1 MNDIISITEL
11 SVTEQ
16 ALKQINAEQKQ
27 RLDGALQ
34 MACTEE
40 TKQAVKKYRTE
51 LKKTFEELEAER
63 KEKTAEYEK
72 PLKDFKAMYDEYIS
86 KPFKEADS
94 ALKQKIDEVEKV
106 QKDIKREA
114 VENYA
119 RELIQ
124 AYALTWLDVYQVMP
138 NITLSAS
145 EKSLKKA
152 VKDTVDRIKSE
163 VDCINAMSD
172 SSEIMAEYMNCLNLA
187 DAQMIVTQRKKA
199 IEQAEQAKAAYKE
212 QEEVKQEVTER
223 IEQLAPPT
231 VETVQEEKTYQM
243 TFTVNGTLDQLKA
256 LKAFMIEN
264 NRCIFSSMICSF
276 ICWIITMICCYNK

>member
-86 KPFKEADS
+86 KPFKEADQ
-94 ALKQKIDEVEKV
+94 ALKTKIDEVEKT
-106 QKDIKREA
+106 QKDTKRES
-114 VENYA
+114 VEVYA
-119 RELIQ
+119 KELIQ

-145 EKSLKKA
+145 EKALKKQ
-152 VKDTVDRIKSE
+152 VKETVDKIKSE

-223 IEQLAPPT
+223 VEQLAPP
-231 VETVQEEKTYQM
+231 VEVEETKTYTM
-243 TFTVNGTLDQLKA
+243 TFTVSGTIEQLKA
-256 LKAFMIEN
+256 LKAFMIAN
-264 NRCIFSSMICSF
+264 NINFTNGGNSNDDF
-276 ICWIITMICCYNK
+276 

>member
-145 EKSLKKA
+145 EKALKKQ

-163 VDCINAMSD
+163 VDCINAMPD
-172 SSEIMAEYMNCLNLA
+172 SSELMAEYMNCLNLA

-223 IEQLAPPT
+223 IEQLTPP
-231 VETVQEEKTYQM
+231 VEVEEEKTYTM
-243 TFTVNGTLDQLKA
+243 TFTVSGTIEQLKA
-256 LKAFMIEN
+256 LKAFMIAN
-264 NRCIFSSMICSF
+264 NINFTNGGNSNDDF
-276 ICWIITMICCYNK
+276 

>member
-145 EKSLKKA
+145 EKALKKQ

-163 VDCINAMSD
+163 VDCINAMPD
-172 SSEIMAEYMNCLNLA
+172 SSELMAEYMSCLNLA

-223 IEQLAPPT
+223 IEQLTPP
-231 VETVQEEKTYQM
+231 VEVEEEKTYTM
-243 TFTVNGTLDQLKA
+243 TFTVSGTIEQLKA
-256 LKAFMIEN
+256 LKAFMIN
-264 NRCIFSSMICSF
+264 NN
-276 ICWIITMICCYNK
+276 ITFTNGGNSHDFK

>member
-40 TKQAVKKYRTE
+40 TKRAVKKYRTE

-72 PLKDFKAMYDEYIS
+72 PLKDFKAMYDEYIAQ
-86 KPFKEADS
+86 PFKEADQ
-94 ALKQKIDEVEKV
+94 ALKSKIDEVEKT
-106 QKDIKREA
+106 QKDTKRES
-114 VENYA
+114 VEVYA
-119 RELIQ
+119 KELIQ

-145 EKSLKKA
+145 EKALKKQ

-163 VDCINAMSD
+163 VDCINAMPD
-172 SSEIMAEYMNCLNLA
+172 SSELMAEYMSCLNLA

-223 IEQLAPPT
+223 IEQLTPP
-231 VETVQEEKTYQM
+231 VEVEEEKTYTM
-243 TFTVNGTLDQLKA
+243 TFTVSGTIEQLKA
-256 LKAFMIEN
+256 LKAFMIAN
-264 NRCIFSSMICSF
+264 NINFTNGGNSNDF
-276 ICWIITMICCYNK
+276 K

>member
-145 EKSLKKA
+145 EKALKKQ

-163 VDCINAMSD
+163 VDCINAMPD
-172 SSEIMAEYMNCLNLA
+172 SSELMAEYMNCLNLA

-223 IEQLAPPT
+223 IEQLTPP
-231 VETVQEEKTYQM
+231 VEVEEEKTYTM
-243 TFTVNGTLDQLKA
+243 TFTVSGTIEQLKT
-256 LKAFMIEN
+256 LKAFMIN
-264 NRCIFSSMICSF
+264 NN
-276 ICWIITMICCYNK
+276 ITFTNGGNSHDNL

>member
-106 QKDIKREA
+106 QKDAKREA
-114 VENYA
+114 VESYA

-145 EKSLKKA
+145 EKALKKQ

-163 VDCINAMSD
+163 VDCINAMPD
-172 SSEIMAEYMNCLNLA
+172 SSELMAEYMNCLNLA

-223 IEQLAPPT
+223 IEQLTPP
-231 VETVQEEKTYQM
+231 VEVEEEKTYTM
-243 TFTVNGTLDQLKA
+243 TFTVSGTIEQLKA
-256 LKAFMIEN
+256 LKAFMIN
-264 NRCIFSSMICSF
+264 NN
-276 ICWIITMICCYNK
+276 ITFTNGGNNNG

>member
-86 KPFKEADS
+86 KPFKEADR
-94 ALKQKIDEVEKV
+94 ALKTKIDEVEKT
-106 QKDIKREA
+106 QKDTKRES
-114 VENYA
+114 VEVYA
-119 RELIQ
+119 KELIQ

-145 EKSLKKA
+145 EKALKKQ

-163 VDCINAMSD
+163 VDCINAMPD

-223 IEQLAPPT
+223 IEQLAPP
-231 VETVQEEKTYQM
+231 VEVEEEKTYTM
-243 TFTVNGTLDQLKA
+243 TFTVSGTIEQLKA
-256 LKAFMIEN
+256 LKAFMIAN
-264 NRCIFSSMICSF
+264 NINFTNGGNINDDF
-276 ICWIITMICCYNK
+276 

>member
-145 EKSLKKA
+145 EKALKKQ

-163 VDCINAMSD
+163 VDCINAMPD
-172 SSEIMAEYMNCLNLA
+172 SSELMAEYMNCLNLA
-187 DAQMIVTQRKKA
+187 DAQMIVAQRKKA

-231 VETVQEEKTYQM
+231 VVQEEKTYTM
-243 TFTVNGTLDQLKA
+243 TFTVSGTIEQLKA
-256 LKAFMIEN
+256 LKAFMIN
-264 NRCIFSSMICSF
+264 NN
-276 ICWIITMICCYNK
+276 ITFTNGGNSHDNL

>member
-145 EKSLKKA
+145 EKALKKQ

-163 VDCINAMSD
+163 VDCINAMPD
-172 SSEIMAEYMNCLNLA
+172 SSELMAEYMSCLNLA

-223 IEQLAPPT
+223 IEQLTPP
-231 VETVQEEKTYQM
+231 VEVEEEKTYTM
-243 TFTVNGTLDQLKA
+243 TFTVSGTIEQLKA
-256 LKAFMIEN
+256 LKAFMIN
-264 NRCIFSSMICSF
+264 NN
-276 ICWIITMICCYNK
+276 ITFTNGGNSHDNL

>member
-145 EKSLKKA
+145 EKALKKQ

-172 SSEIMAEYMNCLNLA
+172 SSELMAEYMSCLNLA

-223 IEQLAPPT
+223 IEQLTPP
-231 VETVQEEKTYQM
+231 VEVEEEKTYTM
-243 TFTVNGTLDQLKA
+243 TFTVSGTIEQLKA
-256 LKAFMIEN
+256 LKAFMIAN
-264 NRCIFSSMICSF
+264 NINFTNGGNSNDDF
-276 ICWIITMICCYNK
+276 

>member
-145 EKSLKKA
+145 EKALKKQ

-163 VDCINAMSD
+163 VDCINAMPD
-172 SSEIMAEYMNCLNLA
+172 SSELMAEYMNCLNLA

-223 IEQLAPPT
+223 IEQLAPP
-231 VETVQEEKTYQM
+231 VEVEEEKTYTM
-243 TFTVNGTLDQLKA
+243 TFTVSGTIEQLKA
-256 LKAFMIEN
+256 LKAFMIAN
-264 NRCIFSSMICSF
+264 NINFTNGGNSNDF
-276 ICWIITMICCYNK
+276 K

>member
-145 EKSLKKA
+145 EKALKKQ

-163 VDCINAMSD
+163 VDCINAMPD

-223 IEQLAPPT
+223 IEQLTPP
-231 VETVQEEKTYQM
+231 VEVEEEKTYTM
-243 TFTVNGTLDQLKA
+243 TFTVSGTIEQLKA
-256 LKAFMIEN
+256 LKAFMIAN
-264 NRCIFSSMICSF
+264 NINFTNGGNSNDDF
-276 ICWIITMICCYNK
+276 

>member
-72 PLKDFKAMYDEYIS
+72 PLKDFKAMYDEYIAQ
-86 KPFKEADS
+86 PFKEADQ
-94 ALKQKIDEVEKV
+94 ALKTKIDEVEKT
-106 QKDIKREA
+106 QKNAKRES
-114 VENYA
+114 VEVYA
-119 RELIQ
+119 KELIQ

-145 EKSLKKA
+145 EKALKKQ

-223 IEQLAPPT
+223 VEQLAPP
-231 VETVQEEKTYQM
+231 VEVEETKTYTM
-243 TFTVNGTLDQLKA
+243 TFTVSGTIEQLKA
-256 LKAFMIEN
+256 LKAFMIAN
-264 NRCIFSSMICSF
+264 NINFTNGGNINDDF
-276 ICWIITMICCYNK
+276 

>member
-86 KPFKEADS
+86 KPFKEADQ
-94 ALKQKIDEVEKV
+94 ALKTKIDEVEKT
-106 QKDIKREA
+106 QKNAKREA

-145 EKSLKKA
+145 EKALKKQ

-163 VDCINAMSD
+163 VDCINAMPD
-172 SSEIMAEYMNCLNLA
+172 SSELMAEYMNCLNLA

-223 IEQLAPPT
+223 IEQLAPP
-231 VETVQEEKTYQM
+231 VEVEETKTYTM
-243 TFTVNGTLDQLKA
+243 TFTVSGTIEQLKA
-256 LKAFMIEN
+256 LKAFMIAN
-264 NRCIFSSMICSF
+264 NINFTNGGNSHDDF
-276 ICWIITMICCYNK
+276 

>member
-124 AYALTWLDVYQVMP
+124 AYALTWLDVYQAMP

-145 EKSLKKA
+145 EKALKKQ
-152 VKDTVDRIKSE
+152 VKDIVDRIKSE
-163 VDCINAMSD
+163 ADCINAMPD
-172 SSEIMAEYMNCLNLA
+172 SSELMAEYMSCLNLA

-223 IEQLAPPT
+223 IEQLTPP
-231 VETVQEEKTYQM
+231 VEVEEEKTYTM
-243 TFTVNGTLDQLKA
+243 TFTVSGTIEQLKA
-256 LKAFMIEN
+256 LKAFMIN
-264 NRCIFSSMICSF
+264 NN
-276 ICWIITMICCYNK
+276 ITFTNGGNSHDNL

>member
-86 KPFKEADS
+86 KPFKEADR
-94 ALKQKIDEVEKV
+94 ALKTKIDEVEKT
-106 QKDIKREA
+106 QKDTKRES
-114 VENYA
+114 VEVYA
-119 RELIQ
+119 KELIQ

-145 EKSLKKA
+145 EKALKKQ

-223 IEQLAPPT
+223 IEQLTPP
-231 VETVQEEKTYQM
+231 VEVEEEKTYTM
-243 TFTVNGTLDQLKA
+243 TFTVSGTIEQLKA
-256 LKAFMIEN
+256 LKAFMIAN
-264 NRCIFSSMICSF
+264 NINFTNGGNSNDF
-276 ICWIITMICCYNK
+276 K

>member
-145 EKSLKKA
+145 EKALKKQ

-163 VDCINAMSD
+163 VDCINAMPD
-172 SSEIMAEYMNCLNLA
+172 SSELMAEYMSCLNLA

-223 IEQLAPPT
+223 IEQLAPP
-231 VETVQEEKTYQM
+231 VEVEEEKTYTM
-243 TFTVNGTLDQLKA
+243 TFTVSGTIEQLKA
-256 LKAFMIEN
+256 LKAFMIN
-264 NRCIFSSMICSF
+264 NN
-276 ICWIITMICCYNK
+276 ITFTNGGNSHDNL

>member
-86 KPFKEADS
+86 KPFKEADR
-94 ALKQKIDEVEKV
+94 ALKTKIDEVEKT
-106 QKDIKREA
+106 QKDTKRES
-114 VENYA
+114 VEVYA
-119 RELIQ
+119 KELIQ

-145 EKSLKKA
+145 EKALKKQ

-223 IEQLAPPT
+223 IEQLTPP
-231 VETVQEEKTYQM
+231 VEVEEEKTYTM
-243 TFTVNGTLDQLKA
+243 TFTVSGTIEQLKA
-256 LKAFMIEN
+256 LKAFMVAN
-264 NRCIFSSMICSF
+264 N
-276 ICWIITMICCYNK
+276 ITFTNGGNSHDNL

>member
-145 EKSLKKA
+145 EKALKKQ

-163 VDCINAMSD
+163 VDCINAMPD
-172 SSEIMAEYMNCLNLA
+172 SSELMAEYMSCLNLA

-223 IEQLAPPT
+223 IEQLTPP
-231 VETVQEEKTYQM
+231 VEVEEEKTYTM
-243 TFTVNGTLDQLKA
+243 TFTVSGTIEQLKT
-256 LKAFMIEN
+256 LKAFMIAN
-264 NRCIFSSMICSF
+264 NINFTNGGNSNDF
-276 ICWIITMICCYNK
+276 K

>member
-51 LKKTFEELEAER
+51 LKKTFEELETER
-63 KEKTAEYEK
+63 KAKTTEYEE
-72 PLKDFKAMYDEYIS
+72 PLKKFKMMYDEYIT
-86 KPFKEADS
+86 KPFKEADQ
-94 ALKQKIDEVEKV
+94 ALKTKIDEVEKT
-106 QKDIKREA
+106 QKDTKRES
-114 VENYA
+114 VEVYA
-119 RELIQ
+119 KELIQ

-145 EKSLKKA
+145 EKALKKQ

-172 SSEIMAEYMNCLNLA
+172 SSELMAEYMNCLNLA

-223 IEQLAPPT
+223 IEQLAPP
-231 VETVQEEKTYQM
+231 VEVEEEKTYTM
-243 TFTVNGTLDQLKA
+243 TFTASGTIEQLKA
-256 LKAFMIEN
+256 LKAFMIAN
-264 NRCIFSSMICSF
+264 NINFTNGGNSNDF
-276 ICWIITMICCYNK
+276 K

>member
-86 KPFKEADS
+86 KPFKEADR
-94 ALKQKIDEVEKV
+94 ALKTKIDEVEKT
-106 QKDIKREA
+106 QKDTKRES
-114 VENYA
+114 VEVYA
-119 RELIQ
+119 KELIQ

-145 EKSLKKA
+145 EKALKKQ

-163 VDCINAMSD
+163 VDCINAMPD

-223 IEQLAPPT
+223 IERLAPP
-231 VETVQEEKTYQM
+231 VEVEEEKTYTM
-243 TFTVNGTLDQLKA
+243 TFTVSGTIEQLKA
-256 LKAFMIEN
+256 LKAFMIAN
-264 NRCIFSSMICSF
+264 NINFTNGGNINDDF
-276 ICWIITMICCYNK
+276 

>member
-145 EKSLKKA
+145 EKALKKQ

-163 VDCINAMSD
+163 VDCINAMPD
-172 SSEIMAEYMNCLNLA
+172 SSELMAEYMNCLNLA

-223 IEQLAPPT
+223 IEQLTPP
-231 VETVQEEKTYQM
+231 VEVEEEKTYTM
-243 TFTVNGTLDQLKA
+243 TFTVSGTIEQLKA
-256 LKAFMIEN
+256 LKAFMIAN
-264 NRCIFSSMICSF
+264 NINFTNGGNSNDF
-276 ICWIITMICCYNK
+276 K

>member
-145 EKSLKKA
+145 EKALKKQ

-163 VDCINAMSD
+163 VDCINAMPD
-172 SSEIMAEYMNCLNLA
+172 SSELMAEYMSCLNLA

-223 IEQLAPPT
+223 IEQLTPP
-231 VETVQEEKTYQM
+231 VEVEEEKTYTM
-243 TFTVNGTLDQLKA
+243 TFTVSGTIEQLKA
-256 LKAFMIEN
+256 LKAFMIAN
-264 NRCIFSSMICSF
+264 NINFTNGGNSNDF
-276 ICWIITMICCYNK
+276 K

>member
-145 EKSLKKA
+145 EKALKKQ

-163 VDCINAMSD
+163 VDCINAMPD
-172 SSEIMAEYMNCLNLA
+172 SSELMAEYMNCLNLA

-223 IEQLAPPT
+223 IEQLTPP
-231 VETVQEEKTYQM
+231 VEVEEEKTYTM
-243 TFTVNGTLDQLKA
+243 TFTVSGTIEQLKA
-256 LKAFMIEN
+256 LKAFMIN
-264 NRCIFSSMICSF
+264 NN
-276 ICWIITMICCYNK
+276 ITFTNGGNSHDNL